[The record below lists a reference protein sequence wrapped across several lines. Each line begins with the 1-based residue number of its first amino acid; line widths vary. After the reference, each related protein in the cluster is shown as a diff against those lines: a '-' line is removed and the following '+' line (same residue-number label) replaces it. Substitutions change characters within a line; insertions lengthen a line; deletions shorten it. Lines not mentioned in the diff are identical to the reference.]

1 MLENVLFLLAEVK
14 CKCTADRMVHADIVF
29 IVP

>member
-1 MLENVLFLLAEVK
+1 MLENIIFLLAEVK
-14 CKCTADRMVHADIVF
+14 CKCTADRVVHGAIVF